1 MVTAMNDWVTVSEA
15 ALLANREK
23 SVIYKWIRSGKL
35 PSQVDPR
42 GVALVLAKHVLRV
55 EAGQKRGRP
64 RGTAAPKGRL

>member
-15 ALLANREK
+15 AVLANREK

-42 GVALVLAKHVLRV
+42 GVALVMAKHVLRV

-64 RGTAAPKGRL
+64 RGTAVPKGRL